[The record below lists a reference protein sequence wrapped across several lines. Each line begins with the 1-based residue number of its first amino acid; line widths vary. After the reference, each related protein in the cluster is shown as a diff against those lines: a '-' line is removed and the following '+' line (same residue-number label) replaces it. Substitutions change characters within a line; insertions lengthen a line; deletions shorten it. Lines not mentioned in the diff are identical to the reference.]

1 MRCNIDIELVI
12 SNIYLLIYKCGDS
25 NFSRDTL
32 IFFCYIFYCYYY
44 IVSIEYCNVENLNL
58 SRDIV

>member
-12 SNIYLLIYKCGDS
+12 NNIYLLIYKRENS
-25 NFSRDTL
+25 NLSRDIL

-44 IVSIEYCNVENLNL
+44 IVSIECRDVENLNL
-58 SRDIV
+58 SRDII